1 LGTLCFLSNVC
12 LLARIMSGYTA
23 DVRFKKLLHMMPAGM
38 VFVAAD
44 GHHRLGGG
52 SGLLPASADMQ
63 RAPSGRLPLPSALSM
78 SR

>member
-1 LGTLCFLSNVC
+1 
-12 LLARIMSGYTA
+12 
-23 DVRFKKLLHMMPAGM
+23 M